1 MTMHPSITE
10 SRIVKAVKR
19 DDNTGFCIAC
29 GKKAKSFVEP
39 DAEGYP
45 CEYKRCPSH
54 TFTVGLEEKL
64 DRTDGLGGTVYG
76 AEQLLLMT
84 VA

>member
-1 MTMHPSITE
+1 MRMHPSITE
-10 SRIVKAVKR
+10 DRIVDAARSQMFGTENPGICV
-19 DDNTGFCIAC
+19 AC
-29 GKKAKSFVEP
+29 GADAEGCEP

-45 CEYKRCPSH
+45 CDEC
-54 TFTVGLEEKL
+54 GE
-64 DRTDGLGGTVYG
+64 DAVYG